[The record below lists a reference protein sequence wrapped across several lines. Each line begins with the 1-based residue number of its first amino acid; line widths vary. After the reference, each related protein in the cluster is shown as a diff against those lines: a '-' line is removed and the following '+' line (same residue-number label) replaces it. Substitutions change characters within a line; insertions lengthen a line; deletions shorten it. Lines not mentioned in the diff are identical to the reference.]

1 MYRLY
6 LYEMS
11 LCNSAVYNA
20 YNQNKEHKVHFNI
33 YIQWFW
39 FLKISVNTKKNHIY
53 ICIYGMP
60 CDDQYMHTFYNAK
73 IKVIQHLSHIV
84 IKLKEKGKSQTER
97 IPRRRTS
104 SHVNGCWELQW
115 PKGSG
120 LTVPLCTEDAISDDH
135 KTGFGARMRVQNPS
149 REGSEIMS
157 GRQMNK

>member
-1 MYRLY
+1 MPTTNIKSTRYTSIYTYKGFGFWKY
-6 LYEMS
+6 L
-11 LCNSAVYNA
+11 L
-20 YNQNKEHKVHFNI
+20 I
-33 YIQWFW
+33 
-39 FLKISVNTKKNHIY
+39 LKNHIY

-73 IKVIQHLSHIV
+73 IKIIQHLLHIV

-104 SHVNGCWELQW
+104 SHVNGCRELQW
-115 PKGSG
+115 PTGSG
-120 LTVPLCTEDAISDDH
+120 LTVSLCTEDAISDDH

-149 REGSEIMS
+149 RVGSEIMS